1 MTTIRSSAAE
11 RAAIAAVP
19 AQLLIDGRWRDGE
32 GGETFEVED
41 PALGEPI
48 GRVADGTATDGLMEL
63 DAAERV
69 QPAWARTPPR
79 ERADILRRA
88 FEEVV
93 ARADELALIMTLE
106 MGKPLAQS
114 REEAAYAAEY
124 LRWFSEEAV
133 RIEGGFQ
140 VAPDGE
146 RRMLVMRQPVGPTL
160 AILPWNWPLVM
171 AAREVAPALA
181 AGCTMILKPA
191 RQTLYSTLALAEI
204 LERAGVPAGVVNV
217 VTSSSSAEVTTPL
230 IEDPRLRLLTFTGST
245 EVGRQL
251 MAEAAEQTLR
261 LSMELGGN
269 APFIVFPDAD
279 LDAALDGAMLAKIRN
294 VGESC
299 TAANRFLVADEIAE
313 RFAERLAERVASL
326 RVGRGV
332 DPDVDIG
339 PLADAD
345 QRDTVAELVEDAVA
359 GGARVLAGGH
369 PIDGPGYFYAPT
381 VLDRLE
387 PDARMLREEI
397 FGPVAPV
404 VPFASE
410 EDAVAKANATEY
422 GLVAYVYTRDLNR
435 ALRVSEA
442 LETGMV
448 GLNQGVVSNPA
459 APFGGVKH
467 SGFGRK
473 GGRQGLEEFL
483 DTKYVALAI
492 E

>member
-1 MTTIRSSAAE
+1 
-11 RAAIAAVP
+11 
-19 AQLLIDGRWRDGE
+19 
-32 GGETFEVED
+32 
-41 PALGEPI
+41 
-48 GRVADGTATDGLMEL
+48 
-63 DAAERV
+63 
-69 QPAWARTPPR
+69 
-79 ERADILRRA
+79 
-88 FEEVV
+88 
-93 ARADELALIMTLE
+93 
-106 MGKPLAQS
+106 
-114 REEAAYAAEY
+114 
-124 LRWFSEEAV
+124 
-133 RIEGGFQ
+133 
-140 VAPDGE
+140 
-146 RRMLVMRQPVGPTL
+146 
-160 AILPWNWPLVM
+160 
-171 AAREVAPALA
+171 VAPALA

-191 RQTLYSTLALAEI
+191 RQTPYSTLALAAI

-359 GGARVLAGGH
+359 GGARILTGGH

-381 VLDRLE
+381 VLDRLA
-387 PDARMLREEI
+387 PDARVLREEI

-404 VPFASE
+404 VPFATE

-473 GGRQGLEEFL
+473 GGRQGLEEYL

>member
-48 GRVADGTATDGLMEL
+48 GRVADATATDALMAL
-63 DAAERV
+63 DAAERAR
-69 QPAWARTPPR
+69 PAWARTPPR

-93 ARADELALIMTLE
+93 ARTDELALVMTLE
-106 MGKPLAQS
+106 MGKPIAQS
-114 REEAAYAAEY
+114 REEAAYAAGY

-181 AGCTMILKPA
+181 AGCTIVLKPA
-191 RQTLYSTLALAEI
+191 RLTPYSTLALAAI

-217 VTSSSSAEVTTPL
+217 VTSSSSSEVTTPL

-245 EVGRQL
+245 DVGRQL
-251 MAEAAEQTLR
+251 MAEAADQTLR

-279 LDAALDGAMLAKIRN
+279 LDAALDGALLAKIRN

-313 RFAERLAERVASL
+313 PFAERLAERVSRL
-326 RVGRGV
+326 CVGRGV
-332 DPDVDIG
+332 DPDVEIG

-345 QRDTVAELVEDAVA
+345 QRDTVAELVDDAVA

-381 VLDRLE
+381 VLDRLA
-387 PDARMLREEI
+387 PDARVLREEI

-404 VPFASE
+404 VPFATE

-448 GLNQGVVSNPA
+448 GLNQGIVSNPA